1 MAFGV
6 PNKFKSLPKE
16 DEAVTI
22 IMRKPEEGDEAIVA
36 NGISRGDVNVWTNT
50 NRSITAEMEKDFF
63 KNQAED
69 KNSVFWIIA
78 IAEDENDNIGR
89 PIGVT
94 SIGDIKDRRGGSGCI
109 IFDTSLWGKGI
120 ASACHRVRCFI
131 AFSRLNLR
139 AIDSAVVYGNEGSL
153 KALLGVG
160 YASTGTIYGGHF
172 NNGTW
177 HHLHTLT
184 WVNPNKD
191 VWNEFWRE
199 SEPPAEFV
207 EARKKSELALEW
219 AKENVTFL

>member
-120 ASACHRVRCFI
+120 ASACHRARCFYAHHI
-131 AFSRLNLR
+131 LGLK
-139 AIDSAVVYGNEGSL
+139 AIDSEVAYANIGSY
-153 KALLGVG
+153 KALLSVG
-160 YASTGTIYGGHF
+160 YTEVGTRYSGHF
-172 NNGTW
+172 ANGKW
-177 HHLHTLT
+177 HHLHQLT
-184 WVNPNKD
+184 WVNPHKLA
-191 VWNEFWRE
+191 WNRFWDTNEPTSEFI
-199 SEPPAEFV
+199 
-207 EARKKSELALEW
+207 EARARARKALRW
-219 AKENVTFL
+219 AETNITFL